1 MPTLRRCGGFYILLH
16 GLDRNGNYLATKP
29 NGSWSTLMM
38 KQTALTGSR
47 FDRHNPQDA
56 DFDAE
61 AVRVRPQPWPE
72 ELLPFTVRL
81 VHDNDDLDKA
91 VQIRHSAYARHLPKF
106 AETLKTAERDDTAMG
121 VTVLLAESK
130 LDGSPLGTMRI
141 QTNQFKP
148 LTLEQSIELPEWM
161 RGRRLAE
168 ATRLGVTDGK
178 GGRLVTTVLFKS
190 FLNYCKQVGV
200 EWMVIT
206 GRSPIDR
213 QYERMLFVDVFPG
226 AGFIPLSH
234 VGNMPHRVM
243 CSETS
248 TVEARSKAVNHPM
261 FDFMFRTFHPD
272 IQVTE
277 RRRALLPP
285 LNLVTPAP
293 ETRDSRYT
301 M

>member
-1 MPTLRRCGGFYILLH
+1 
-16 GLDRNGNYLATKP
+16 
-29 NGSWSTLMM
+29 MM
-38 KQTALTGSR
+38 KQTALPGSR
-47 FDRHNPQDA
+47 FDRANAPVEEYEPAARHAPSQT
-56 DFDAE
+56 
-61 AVRVRPQPWPE
+61 WPE

-81 VHDNDDLDKA
+81 VHDSEDLEKA
-91 VQIRHSAYARHLPKF
+91 VRIRHSAYARHVPTF
-106 AETLKTAERDDTAMG
+106 AETLRTAERDDTAMG

-130 LDGSPLGTMRI
+130 LDGSALGSMRI
-141 QTNQFKP
+141 QTNQFRP
-148 LTLEQSIELPEWM
+148 LTVEQSVELPEWM

-200 EWMVIT
+200 EWMVVT

-213 QYERMLFVDVFPG
+213 QYERMLFTDIFPG

-243 CSETS
+243 CSETK
-248 TVEARSKAVNHPM
+248 TVEARSQAVNHPM

-272 IQVTE
+272 IHVTE

-285 LNLVTPAP
+285 LSLAPSTPA
-293 ETRDSRYT
+293 TQDSRYA

>member
-1 MPTLRRCGGFYILLH
+1 
-16 GLDRNGNYLATKP
+16 
-29 NGSWSTLMM
+29 MM
-38 KQTALTGSR
+38 KQTALPGSR
-47 FDRHNPQDA
+47 FDRTTPPGETYQPAARHTKS
-56 DFDAE
+56 
-61 AVRVRPQPWPE
+61 QPWPE

-81 VHDNDDLDKA
+81 VHDSDDLDKA
-91 VQIRHSAYARHLPKF
+91 VRIRHSAYARHVPTF
-106 AETLKTAERDDTAMG
+106 AETLRTAERDDTAMG

-130 LDGSPLGTMRI
+130 LDGSALGSMRI
-141 QTNQFKP
+141 QTNQFRP
-148 LTLEQSIELPEWM
+148 LTVEQSIELPDWM
-161 RGRRLAE
+161 RGQRRAE

-200 EWMVIT
+200 DWMVVT
-206 GRSPIDR
+206 GRAPIDR
-213 QYERMLFVDVFPG
+213 QYERMLFADVFPG
-226 AGFIPLSH
+226 TGFIPLSH

-243 CSETS
+243 SSETK
-248 TVEARSKAVNHPM
+248 TVEARAKAVNHPM

-285 LNLVTPAP
+285 YSLAPSPATPQ
-293 ETRDSRYT
+293 DSRYA

>member
-1 MPTLRRCGGFYILLH
+1 
-16 GLDRNGNYLATKP
+16 
-29 NGSWSTLMM
+29 MM
-38 KQTALTGSR
+38 KQTALPGSR
-47 FDRHNPQDA
+47 FDRINPQE
-56 DFDAE
+56 AE
-61 AVRVRPQPWPE
+61 FEPGTLRSRPQPWPE

-81 VHDNDDLDKA
+81 VHDRDDLDKA

-106 AETLKTAERDDTAMG
+106 AETLRTAERDDTAMG

-130 LDGSPLGTMRI
+130 LDGSALGTMRI

-190 FLNYCKQVGV
+190 FLNYCRQVGV
-200 EWMVIT
+200 DWMVVT

-213 QYERMLFVDVFPG
+213 QYERMLFSDVFPG

-243 CSETS
+243 CSETA
-248 TVEARSKAVNHPM
+248 TVEARSQAVNHPM
-261 FDFMFRTFHPD
+261 FDFMFRTYHPD
-272 IQVTE
+272 IHVTE

-285 LNLVTPAP
+285 FSLADAGGAP
-293 ETRDSRYT
+293 HDSRYA